1 MSLQVMRYRAAQ
13 RDEAQRAEYWLAI
26 FEECTDP
33 AQLLFA
39 DETAKVDIVLRRKCG
54 WGARGTRVEAVKLL
68 QHSTHISVLASYGI
82 EGFVGFDCKEGGYNA
97 QEFMDAVEAT
107 LIPHIRPFPEP
118 CSILVLD
125 NCRIHHTYEQQLRE
139 VVEAQGGKLLFLA
152 PHTPIDNPIEI
163 AFNCMKMFWVRH
175 AEILNGMDMESA
187 V

>member
-1 MSLQVMRYRAAQ
+1 
-13 RDEAQRAEYWLAI
+13 
-26 FEECTDP
+26 
-33 AQLLFA
+33 
-39 DETAKVDIVLRRKCG
+39 
-54 WGARGTRVEAVKLL
+54 
-68 QHSTHISVLASYGI
+68 
-82 EGFVGFDCKEGGYNA
+82 
-97 QEFMDAVEAT
+97 MDAVEAT

-175 AEILNGMDMESA
+175 AEMLNGMDMESA